1 MWQRLALVII
11 TLGILLG
18 AFTPVWVPWVL
29 TGLFTCGIL
38 LFYTV
43 KAITRSLFGRL
54 DGEGET
60 PSRELSFHGV
70 VLLTIFFASMWLS
83 WILR

>member
-1 MWQRLALVII
+1 MLQLLIIVVI
-11 TLGILLG
+11 TLAVLLG
-18 AFTPVWVPWVL
+18 ALAPVWVPWVL

-38 LFYTV
+38 LIYTV

-60 PSRELSFHGV
+60 PNRELSFHGV
-70 VLLTIFFASMWLS
+70 ILLMIFFASMWIS
-83 WILR
+83 RILR

>member
-1 MWQRLALVII
+1 MWQIVMLVI
-11 TLGILLG
+11 TALGVSLG
-18 AFTPVWVPWVL
+18 LFAPQWAPWVL
-29 TGLFTCGIL
+29 TAIFTCGVL
-38 LFYTV
+38 LIYTV
-43 KAITRSLFGRL
+43 KAVTRSLFGRL